1 MKLTESNKQSLR
13 DGQAAHSR
21 LAKLRGDLAA
31 LENSPELAQLELK
44 KTETLASIRS
54 ETSQMDLATAEV
66 NRLESDIEVVKKR
79 IQRDQSLLQTMS
91 NPKDISGVEHELGT
105 LSERLDALEN
115 AELENLERIEQLERL
130 LTQLESELNE
140 VEGQI
145 RELERERQRHAESLR
160 VDIEAQQQDCS
171 RALGELPEEL
181 VKTLEQLWARGSGV
195 GELRDTTCGV
205 CHMGL
210 NSSAINEIKRTPLD
224 EIAQCPE
231 CRAILLRA
239 GGD

>member
-13 DGQAAHSR
+13 DSQAAHSR

-105 LSERLDALEN
+105 LVERLDSLET
-115 AELENLERIEQLERL
+115 AELESLERVENLEKL

-140 VEGQI
+140 VEVQI
-145 RELERERQRHAESLR
+145 RTLEAERHQQAELLR
-160 VDIEAQQQDCS
+160 VDIKSQQQDWT
-171 RALGELPEEL
+171 RALGELPDEL
-181 VKTLEQLWARGSGV
+181 VKTLEQLWVRGSGV

-224 EIAQCPE
+224 ELAQCPE